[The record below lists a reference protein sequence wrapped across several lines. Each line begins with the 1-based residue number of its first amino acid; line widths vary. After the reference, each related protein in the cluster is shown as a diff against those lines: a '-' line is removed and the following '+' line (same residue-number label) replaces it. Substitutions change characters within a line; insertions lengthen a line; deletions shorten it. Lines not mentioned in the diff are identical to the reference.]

1 MRSTV
6 HLLTTLADTK
16 ENYLSNPTVIL
27 CVNDEP
33 TILALRQ
40 VLLSI
45 AGYTVLTAT
54 NDESALRLF
63 MLNPVDL
70 VITDQLLPSPSEGQ
84 LASRMK
90 RLKPE
95 VPIILYTGLQQLPP
109 AAESADVILVK
120 GITPPEFLAAIAKLV
135 AK

>member
-1 MRSTV
+1 M
-6 HLLTTLADTK
+6 
-16 ENYLSNPTVIL
+16 SNPTVIL

-120 GITPPEFLAAIAKLV
+120 GITPPEFLAAIAKLA